1 MKVATPE
8 GPVLDELLV
17 RLSHACS
24 EARARADGI
33 IESVRHLARCA
44 DDDNQGGWRRLAAWR
59 NMHSQ
64 RRHDFAIGGVQ
75 GSAMRRRWYGRS
87 AFIFSGPRASGRRT
101 GSSTTYP

>member
-44 DDDNQGGWRRLAAWR
+44 DDDNQGGWRRLAA
-59 NMHSQ
+59 
-64 RRHDFAIGGVQ
+64 
-75 GSAMRRRWYGRS
+75 
-87 AFIFSGPRASGRRT
+87 
-101 GSSTTYP
+101 